1 MKTFIFDLDDT
12 LYDVSTPY
20 FKSLESEG
28 IIIDE
33 KIKKDLFI
41 VSRHYSDVYYDKEK
55 AGEINTKEM
64 YVLRVKQALS
74 DFSIYV
80 DDDKA
85 YAIHLN
91 YLYQQ
96 KSIALTEE
104 MKALLFF
111 LKEKSTL
118 AVVTNGPSQ
127 HQWGKIKQLNL
138 QQFFDV
144 DKIVVSDDVCC
155 RKPDEKIFNIIAQR
169 CNSSVEDCYFVG
181 DSYNCNIV
189 GSKNAHMKAIWYN
202 HRQRSFEDN
211 IADFTVDSF
220 VQLDKLLRELV

>member
-55 AGEINTKEM
+55 VGEINTKEM

-91 YLYQQ
+91 YLYQ
-96 KSIALTEE
+96 
-104 MKALLFF
+104 
-111 LKEKSTL
+111 
-118 AVVTNGPSQ
+118 
-127 HQWGKIKQLNL
+127 
-138 QQFFDV
+138 
-144 DKIVVSDDVCC
+144 
-155 RKPDEKIFNIIAQR
+155 IFPP
-169 CNSSVEDCYFVG
+169 
-181 DSYNCNIV
+181 
-189 GSKNAHMKAIWYN
+189 
-202 HRQRSFEDN
+202 
-211 IADFTVDSF
+211 
-220 VQLDKLLRELV
+220 

>member
-1 MKTFIFDLDDT
+1 
-12 LYDVSTPY
+12 
-20 FKSLESEG
+20 
-28 IIIDE
+28 
-33 KIKKDLFI
+33 
-41 VSRHYSDVYYDKEK
+41 
-55 AGEINTKEM
+55 
-64 YVLRVKQALS
+64 
-74 DFSIYV
+74 
-80 DDDKA
+80 
-85 YAIHLN
+85 
-91 YLYQQ
+91 
-96 KSIALTEE
+96 
-104 MKALLFF
+104 MKALLSF

-181 DSYNCNIV
+181 DSYNCDIV